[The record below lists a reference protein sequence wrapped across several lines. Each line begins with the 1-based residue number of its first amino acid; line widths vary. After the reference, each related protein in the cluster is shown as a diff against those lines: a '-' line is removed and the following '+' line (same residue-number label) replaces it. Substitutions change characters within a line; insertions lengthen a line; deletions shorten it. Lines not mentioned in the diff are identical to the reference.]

1 MALGL
6 MSHDEM
12 TETLTALQNGESV
25 EEQARTWSY
34 EELCQTTFKLI
45 LPAEY
50 YQYDESTGT
59 YADLSATQAGLEL
72 LYNSGDVG
80 TELKVVGIAGLT
92 GSPPWAGPCWPGP
105 SATPAP

>member
-1 MALGL
+1 M
-6 MSHDEM
+6 
-12 TETLTALQNGESV
+12 

-105 SATPAP
+105 IGYTSALTDYAIETTAQADIVQAAVG